1 MVAGRLHAFLSAVE
15 GRAPALVA
23 GVVLLLTC
31 TLVHGLRKL
40 PTFGEG
46 ANVMLGLLG

>member
-1 MVAGRLHAFLSAVE
+1 MVAGGFHASLSAVE

-40 PTFGEG
+40 PAFGEG